1 MTCGASASEVADG
14 DRLGFGGGGGLG
26 FADGDG
32 LGFADGDGPGFAD
45 DDALGVGDGLTVVLG
60 DGPAV
65 LLGAGLGELAAVDG
79 VSGRGFGASCGG
91 AAGRAPGAPPLIS
104 RRSLA
109 LPFSVAQPRSPSGA
123 PMPHD
128 T

>member
-14 DRLGFGGGGGLG
+14 DGLGFGGGGGLG

-32 LGFADGDGPGFAD
+32 LGFADRDGLGFAELAD
-45 DDALGVGDGLTVVLG
+45 DDALGVGDGLAVV
-60 DGPAV
+60 
-65 LLGAGLGELAAVDG
+65 LGAGLGELAAVEG
-79 VSGRGFGASCGG
+79 VSGRGSGASCGG
-91 AAGRAPGAPPLIS
+91 AAGRAPGATPLMS

-109 LPFSVAQPRSPSGA
+109 LPLSVAQPRSPAGA